1 MTIEVL
7 PSAKAD
13 LLAGFHFYE
22 RQEEGLGEE
31 FIACLFDDIDALE
44 YQAGIHVQRH
54 GHFRKLCS
62 RFPYGI
68 YYLTDGETVWVD
80 AVLDGRQDPEWI
92 RRRLFGEAC

>member
-44 YQAGIHVQRH
+44 YQAGIHAQRH
-54 GHFRKLCS
+54 GHFRKLSS
-62 RFPYGI
+62 RFPSGI

-80 AVLDGRQDPEWI
+80 AV
-92 RRRLFGEAC
+92 FGEAS